1 MPQFDADRDEVVA
14 RALEAGLDAIISPGV
29 DLESSRR
36 AIRLAER
43 YDQVFA
49 TVGFHPH
56 DAQRFDDNACTELS
70 GLCQHRK
77 VVGIGE
83 IGLDFYRDLSP
94 RAAQIEAFTRQL
106 DLAASLGLPVVV
118 HDREAHGETLH
129 CVKLWV
135 DRTTGYVDRPRG
147 VMHCFS
153 GDLALADQY
162 VEMGFLVSIAG
173 PITYPKSDRLA
184 LVAGDLGLHHLLIET
199 DAPYLSQVPFRGK
212 RNEPGRVRLVAEAV
226 AARRGISPRDL
237 AEATRQNARRLF
249 RLP

>member
-56 DAQRFDDNACTELS
+56 DAPRFDDKCCTELS

-118 HDREAHGETLH
+118 PD
-129 CVKLWV
+129 
-135 DRTTGYVDRPRG
+135 P
-147 VMHCFS
+147 
-153 GDLALADQY
+153 
-162 VEMGFLVSIAG
+162 
-173 PITYPKSDRLA
+173 
-184 LVAGDLGLHHLLIET
+184 
-199 DAPYLSQVPFRGK
+199 
-212 RNEPGRVRLVAEAV
+212 
-226 AARRGISPRDL
+226 
-237 AEATRQNARRLF
+237 
-249 RLP
+249 